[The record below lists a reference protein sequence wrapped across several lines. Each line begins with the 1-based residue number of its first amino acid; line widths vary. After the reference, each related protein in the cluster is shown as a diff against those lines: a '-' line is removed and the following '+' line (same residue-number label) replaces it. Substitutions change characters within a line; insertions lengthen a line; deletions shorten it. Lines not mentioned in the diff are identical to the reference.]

1 MVMLSRFLEKQ
12 FPSSSDTP
20 TALMRDGG
28 DPDSGRDSLRS
39 SCGIDADAPDDE
51 ATTDALTPETSLA
64 AVTSEM
70 KTINA
75 RRVVDALDAHTASAV
90 SL

>member
-1 MVMLSRFLEKQ
+1 
-12 FPSSSDTP
+12 
-20 TALMRDGG
+20 MRDGG
-28 DPDSGRDSLRS
+28 DPDSGWGSLRC

-51 ATTDALTPETSLA
+51 ANTDALTPETSLA

-75 RRVVDALDAHTASAV
+75 RRVVDALDAHAASAV